1 MATLDLPDDPR
12 TLVWRL
18 IVARLRDDPA
28 LSRVIATW
36 LTWDGGRDS
45 NKDLESLRPPALRL
59 YPTLGAMTWHDAQSQ
74 TAPLIINIE
83 ATISGMDAEDILN
96 LQGAIE
102 DALYPAGADEVAW
115 EAALTAAGAEPPQVE
130 FTQPLTDTTAA
141 AGEGGNF
148 QPLGTFRINVLRTL
162 VRNY

>member
-18 IVARLRDDPA
+18 IVTRLRDDPA

-102 DALYPAGADEVAW
+102 DALYPAGAEEKVW
-115 EAALTAAGAEPPQVE
+115 EAALTAAGADTGLIE
-130 FTQPLTDTTAA
+130 FTQPLVDRPETG
-141 AGEGGNF
+141 GEGGNF
-148 QPLGTFRINVLRTL
+148 QPLGTFRIDVLRML